1 MRLLVIQDE
10 PRPAD
15 TLKRDLEAHGYAVDM
30 AHSGTEARAKATEG
44 RHALVLLDV
53 LPQGADGFAVLQA
66 IRRRSNVPVLV
77 LTARD
82 TVEHR
87 VNGLRL
93 GADDYLVKP
102 FRLPDLLA
110 RVQALLRRGGQR
122 PDARLLRLAD
132 LELDPA
138 SRSSCMRGPVRIDLT
153 PKEFTLL
160 AALMRARGQVLSR
173 ANLAEQVWDD
183 PLDSDTNVI
192 EVAVRRLRSKLDDP
206 FPRKLL
212 HTVRGQGYVLEDR
225 S

>member
-10 PRPAD
+10 PRLAD
-15 TLKRDLEAHGYAVDM
+15 PLKRDLEAHGYAVDM
-30 AHSGTEARAKATEG
+30 ARDGAEARLRAAEG
-44 RHALVLLDV
+44 RYALVLLDV
-53 LPQGADGFAVLQA
+53 LPQGLDGFAVLQA
-66 IRRRSNVPVLV
+66 IRRSSNVPVLV

-102 FRLPDLLA
+102 FQLPDLLA

-122 PDARLLRLAD
+122 QEARMLRLAD
-132 LELDPA
+132 LTLDLA
-138 SRSSCMRGPVRIDLT
+138 SRSCMRGAVRIDLT
-153 PKEFTLL
+153 TQEFALL
-160 AALMRARGQVLSR
+160 AALLRARGQVLSR
-173 ANLAEQVWDD
+173 ASLAEQVWNDK
-183 PLDSDTNVI
+183 LDSDATNVI
-192 EVAVRRLRSKLDDP
+192 EVAIRRLRSKIDEP
-206 FPRKLL
+206 FALKLL

>member
-102 FRLPDLLA
+102 FRLPDLH
-110 RVQALLRRGGQR
+110 
-122 PDARLLRLAD
+122 ARLLRLAD

-153 PKEFTLL
+153 PKEFALL